1 VHFICNDD
9 DRAAPAGVSEAAVAE
24 DATWLRALLAAELD
38 TALGPEGLRMP
49 GAIAGA
55 LGQLVADGT
64 LVRAPGGPDSPL
76 LRLAQRSDGARCEA
90 GPFEGMAGGMREED
104 GNANRSGLLVVK
116 LQRASGMARLRAC
129 QHPNAVHAAVPGM
142 GAGIWQGLFA
152 LSCLGQAC
160 PTGPLTCI
168 HDNYTRAQTLRNPGR
183 PARDAGRWRSA
194 RRCSRRCWRR
204 TARRCRWPWPRCS
217 RRPAARCPPRSCCA
231 ASRSALYPYPIHIS
245 LPYALP
251 RRTAYLLS
259 SGRLRTWCEAAWVRR
274 MELAMCCA
282 GQPAHA
288 AFGCL
293 SWQRPASNGGATQ

>member
-1 VHFICNDD
+1 MSICTISGSHVHFICNDD

-152 LSCLGQAC
+152 LSCLASMTTIRGHRPCATQDVRHAMQ
-160 PTGPLTCI
+160 GGGVRRVAA
-168 HDNYTRAQTLRNPGR
+168 RAAAGDVLHG
-183 PARDAGRWRSA
+183 AAAGRGRAAAGA
-194 RRCSRRCWRR
+194 RRH
-204 TARRCRWPWPRCS
+204 
-217 RRPAARCPPRSCCA
+217 AARQ
-231 ASRSALYPYPIHIS
+231 
-245 LPYALP
+245 
-251 RRTAYLLS
+251 
-259 SGRLRTWCEAAWVRR
+259 EAAA
-274 MELAMCCA
+274 LHP
-282 GQPAHA
+282 GPPYIPTP
-288 AFGCL
+288 
-293 SWQRPASNGGATQ
+293 SI